1 MKEKY
6 PLDRAHSATMPPIDT
21 IHEHIQKAKE
31 GDSLKRVL
39 NPLLEFGSAVIDHVL
54 LKAGFTLGCKIG
66 KDFNVTKDMPK
77 LILALED
84 ADNIMDHAKKHVSKG
99 YIIQKKETKLIQD
112 GKEDFIFANIE
123 FHPFLFEQYK
133 NQPYKEFDSFD
144 AAVDEYFSTMEGQKL
159 DLKAL
164 QQEREAMQKLERVK
178 KDHDQRLITLEKTQE
193 LDKQKAELISRNQ
206 ALVDN
211 AILAIQSAL
220 ANQMSWP
227 DIQVLLKEAQ
237 VVGDPVASAIKQ
249 LKLETNHI
257 TLLLHNPYEDSD
269 EESEL
274 KPMLIDIDLAHTAF
288 SNAKMYYSQKKSA
301 ARKQQKTIE
310 SQGKALKSAEKKTK
324 QTLKEVQTIHT
335 INKLRKIYWFEKFY
349 WFITSENY
357 LGNLFFLL
365 NKFELQF
372 YSNLLIY

>member
-6 PLDRAHSATMPPIDT
+6 PLDRAHTETMPPINV
-21 IHEHIQKAKE
+21 IHEHIQKTKE
-31 GDSLKRVL
+31 GESLRKVL
-39 NPLLEFGSAVIDHVL
+39 NPLLEFGATVIDHVL
-54 LKAGFTLGCKIG
+54 LTAGFNLGCKIG
-66 KDFNVTKDMPK
+66 KDFNVTEDMPR
-77 LILALED
+77 LISALEN
-84 ADNIMDHAKKHVSKG
+84 ANNMMYNAKKNTSRG
-99 YIIQKKETKLIQD
+99 YIIQKKETKPSQD
-112 GKEDFIFANIE
+112 GNVEYIFANVE

-133 NQPYKEFDSFD
+133 NQPYKDFESFDS
-144 AAVDEYFSTMEGQKL
+144 AVDEYFSMMEGQKI

-164 QQEREAMQKLERVK
+164 QQEREALQKLERVK

-193 LDKQKAELISRNQ
+193 VDKQRAELISRNQ
-206 ALVDN
+206 VLVDN

-237 VVGDPVASAIKQ
+237 ARGDPVASAIKQ

-257 TLLLHNPYEDSD
+257 ALLLHDPYEDSD

-274 KPMLIDIDLAHTAF
+274 KPMIIDIDLAQTAF
-288 SNAKMYYSQKKSA
+288 SNAKKYYSKKKSA
-301 ARKQQKTIE
+301 AKKQQKTIE

-335 INKLRKIYWFEKFY
+335 INKLRKTYWFEKFY

-357 LGNLFFLL
+357 LGKRCVRINLCIKNLI
-365 NKFELQF
+365 KFD
-372 YSNLLIY
+372 I